1 MVSSERCYRKGNIME
16 KQGMKWQV
24 IVGALLLLVLVGSLF
39 LPIFKITGDKYIEAA
54 IQANKYAEQQDLD
67 AAKEA
72 GSKKVTDNY
81 KRKTKK
87 RKETAKEFDKE
98 IKKSTGNVSGIQWIR
113 WLFSSK
119 KISVKGV
126 TYVKEKD
133 KRKEKNTDK
142 KDNSN
147 DSTEN
152 AKDINKS
159 GVKTVCRMMSVL
171 LLLPAVCALMNMVF
185 MVVCRKTYRMWMLIT
200 AFMEVGCM
208 AIFYF
213 VTPGII
219 WNKSSR
225 YINNV
230 TLLSEK
236 TLRIKGTGKTMVA
249 ALMEQCLSL
258 EVYVGLVV
266 AALLLIFAILC
277 FTVCRPATIEQEI
290 NPIKGDFDPGE
301 WVIDNIP
308 NGTSGSNYELSGE
321 SGFRDFPKMVGKIY
335 GISGQYQGAELEI
348 QDGEE
353 IILGRDPQYC
363 GLVFR
368 NPKVS
373 RRHCGIRYDGP
384 SHQYQVIDYSSN
396 GTRFVDGGVAK
407 AGIYSTVPEGTVLIM
422 GGIERIRLGG

>member
-113 WLFSSK
+113 WSFSSK

-171 LLLPAVCALMNMVF
+171 LLLPAVCALMNMVLWWYAE
-185 MVVCRKTYRMWMLIT
+185 KHT
-200 AFMEVGCM
+200 GC
-208 AIFYF
+208 
-213 VTPGII
+213 G
-219 WNKSSR
+219 
-225 YINNV
+225 
-230 TLLSEK
+230 
-236 TLRIKGTGKTMVA
+236 
-249 ALMEQCLSL
+249 CLS
-258 EVYVGLVV
+258 
-266 AALLLIFAILC
+266 
-277 FTVCRPATIEQEI
+277 QHSW
-290 NPIKGDFDPGE
+290 K
-301 WVIDNIP
+301 
-308 NGTSGSNYELSGE
+308 
-321 SGFRDFPKMVGKIY
+321 
-335 GISGQYQGAELEI
+335 
-348 QDGEE
+348 
-353 IILGRDPQYC
+353 
-363 GLVFR
+363 
-368 NPKVS
+368 
-373 RRHCGIRYDGP
+373 
-384 SHQYQVIDYSSN
+384 
-396 GTRFVDGGVAK
+396 
-407 AGIYSTVPEGTVLIM
+407 
-422 GGIERIRLGG
+422 